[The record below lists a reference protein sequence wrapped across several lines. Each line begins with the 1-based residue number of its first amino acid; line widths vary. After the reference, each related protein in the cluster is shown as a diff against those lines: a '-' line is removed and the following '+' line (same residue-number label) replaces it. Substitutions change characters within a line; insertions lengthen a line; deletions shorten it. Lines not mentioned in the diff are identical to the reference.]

1 MQAAVGVARVGKG
14 GGAVLPAVQFPPR
27 GDFFSALKGRVDAY
41 FDQTGKAKTGGM
53 RLYAKLMVS
62 VGLFLFS
69 YLMLVFATH
78 TWVGALAAAFL
89 LSQAYVLIGF
99 NVMHD
104 GAHGSAS
111 RRGWINWLMG
121 STMDMLGSSVWLW
134 RQKHNLMHHTYTNIA
149 GRDDDIDSGGLLRL
163 SPSQER
169 HFWHRYQAWYAPV
182 LYCFFTLYLLFYS
195 DWKRMFFGRIGS
207 TPLQSRTRLAIGGF
221 LFGKLAYFT
230 YTILVPAL
238 FHPLWQVLLV
248 FVLVHFVMGATIAL
262 VFQLAHT
269 VEGAQF
275 PQSEPE
281 TGAMPYDWAM
291 HQVLTTANFATKS
304 RIVAFY
310 MGGLN
315 FQIEHHL
322 FHKISHVHYPA
333 ISKIVEATCHEF
345 GVKYLNFPS
354 VRHALG
360 SHFRHLNALGR
371 A

>member
-1 MQAAVGVARVGKG
+1 MGAVDQGKG
-14 GGAVLPAVQFPPR
+14 EAGLLAVQFPPR
-27 GDFFSALKGRVDAY
+27 GAFFSALKARVDEY
-41 FDQTGKAKTGGM
+41 FDANGKAKTGGL
-53 RLYAKLMVS
+53 RLYAKMLVI
-62 VGLFLFS
+62 GALFAFS
-69 YLMLVFATH
+69 YLMLVFYSS
-78 TWVGALAAAFL
+78 TWTGALAAAFL
-89 LSQAYVLIGF
+89 LAQSYVLIGF

-111 RRGWINWLMG
+111 RKPWINWLMG
-121 STMDMLGSSVWLW
+121 STMDMLGSSVFLW
-134 RQKHNLMHHTYTNIA
+134 RQKHNLMHHTYTNIE
-149 GRDDDIDSGGLLRL
+149 GRDDDIDTGGLLRL
-163 SPSQER
+163 SPTQQR
-169 HFWHRYQAWYAPV
+169 HVWHRYQAWYAPL
-182 LYCFFTLYLLFYS
+182 LYCFFTLYLVFYS
-195 DWKRMFFGRIGS
+195 DWKRMAFGRIGK
-207 TPLQSRTRLAIGGF
+207 TPMQARTRRAVSGF
-221 LFGKLAYFT
+221 LLGKTGYFIYALA
-230 YTILVPAL
+230 VPML
-238 FHPLWQVLLV
+238 FHPIWQVLLV
-248 FVLVHFVMGATIAL
+248 FLLVHFVMGATIAL

-275 PQSEPE
+275 PESEP
-281 TGAMPYDWAM
+281 GSAAMPYDWAM
-291 HQVLTTANFATKS
+291 HQVLTTANFATQS

>member
-1 MQAAVGVARVGKG
+1 MDVVKRDGKG
-14 GGAVLPAVQFPPR
+14 GKPGFPAVQFPPR
-27 GDFFSALKGRVDAY
+27 GDFFSALKARVDEY
-41 FDQTGKAKTGGM
+41 FDATGRPKTGGP
-53 RLYAKLMVS
+53 RLYTKMALIG
-62 VGLFLFS
+62 GLFLFS
-69 YLMLVFATH
+69 YVMLVFASNTL
-78 TWVGALAAAFL
+78 VGAIAAAFL
-89 LSQAYVLIGF
+89 LAQSYVLIGF

-111 RRGWINWLMG
+111 RKPWINWLMG
-121 STMDMLGSSVWLW
+121 STMDLLGSSVWLW
-134 RQKHNLMHHTYTNIA
+134 RQKHNLMHHTYTNIE
-149 GRDDDIDSGGLLRL
+149 GRDDDIDTGGLLRL
-163 SPSQER
+163 SPTQRR
-169 HFWHRYQAWYAPV
+169 HVWHRYQAWYAPL
-182 LYCFFTLYLLFYS
+182 LYCFFTLYLVFYS
-195 DWKRMFFGRIGS
+195 DWKRMMFGRIGK
-207 TPLQSRTRLAIGGF
+207 TPMQARTRRAISGF
-221 LFGKLAYFT
+221 LIGKLGYFT
-230 YTILVPAL
+230 YTLALPLL
-238 FHPLWQVLLV
+238 FHPLWQVLLA
-248 FVLVHFVMGATIAL
+248 FVLVHFVMGVTIAV

-275 PQSEPE
+275 PCGEAES
-281 TGAMPYDWAM
+281 GAMPYDWAM

-304 RIVAFY
+304 RLVAFY

-354 VRHALG
+354 VAHALG

>member
-1 MQAAVGVARVGKG
+1 
-14 GGAVLPAVQFPPR
+14 
-27 GDFFSALKGRVDAY
+27 
-41 FDQTGKAKTGGM
+41 
-53 RLYAKLMVS
+53 
-62 VGLFLFS
+62 
-69 YLMLVFATH
+69 MLAQ
-78 TWVGALAAAFL
+78 
-89 LSQAYVLIGF
+89 SYVLIGF

-111 RRGWINWLMG
+111 RKPWVNWLMG
-121 STMDMLGSSVWLW
+121 STMDLLGSSVWLW

-169 HFWHRYQAWYAPV
+169 RFWHRYQAWYAPV
-182 LYCFFTLYLLFYS
+182 LYSFFTLYLLFYS
-195 DWKRMFFGRIGS
+195 DWKRMFFGRIGK

-221 LFGKLAYFT
+221 LCGKLGYFT

-281 TGAMPYDWAM
+281 TGTMPYDWAM
-291 HQVLTTANFATKS
+291 HQVLTTANFATQS

-333 ISKIVEATCHEF
+333 ISQIVEATCHEF

-360 SHFRHLNALGR
+360 SHFRHLNTLGR